1 MSQITAPGI
10 ELFSEVYCPEK
21 NWLQNCK
28 TKPLAVCVAVISSI
42 AKTLLFP
49 LLSALSTLGFFGKGC
64 FHVYKGE
71 GEKAGAAFEA
81 SLISLAGALAT
92 GAFFV
97 CAAYAIPIIY
107 SSHIVL
113 GAMTLTIAIHIYRV
127 FQEEP

>member
-1 MSQITAPGI
+1 MSQKISAPGI

-21 NWLQNCK
+21 TWLQNA
-28 TKPLAVCVAVISSI
+28 TYKPVAVCAAVVSSM

-49 LLSALSTLGFFGKGC
+49 LLSALSTLGFFGKAC
-64 FHVYKGE
+64 YHVYRGE

-81 SLISLAGALAT
+81 SLISLAGALAS
-92 GAFFV
+92 GAFFI

-113 GAMTLTIAIHIYRV
+113 GAMAFTIAIHIYRV
-127 FQEEP
+127 FQDE